1 MRELSIIPSTDARGF
16 SGNSQPTKSSKA
28 RGLRGYRKPTNSSRA
43 RGSRSFCQP
52 LTNKILTLLEN
63 LEKKK
68 IKMTLK
74 LLNFKISF
82 WKNAVEINKW
92 IKTINIWGVSI
103 SSVVYNIQV
112 NKQLRSRELQSM
124 HFSLISFLS
133 GLLAS
138 IYSFTDKVIWN
149 SYQFY
154 QIWIQWTQKP
164 PETYKFCKKSSKK

>member
-1 MRELSIIPSTDARGF
+1 
-16 SGNSQPTKSSKA
+16 
-28 RGLRGYRKPTNSSRA
+28 
-43 RGSRSFCQP
+43 
-52 LTNKILTLLEN
+52 
-63 LEKKK
+63 
-68 IKMTLK
+68 MTLK

-149 SYQFY
+149 SYQFH
-154 QIWIQWTQKP
+154 QIRIQWTQKP
-164 PETYKFCKKSSKK
+164 PETFKFCEKKLKNQIRVFFYIFYWWGNMILLSVLSNLSSVTSKPPSYVKTLPKKL